1 MTVPQTDGPRD
12 KKPPISDR
20 EREQRKLNRQETWA
34 FFIYDLGPI
43 VLGIILI
50 TVLSTFV
57 FWQNWNWWLIPIGVL
72 AVAGILSAIG
82 LSEDEPLA
90 VAGFVLNI
98 LCLVMMLF
106 YGFYQIDTSGH
117 EVTHKTALFCGLDSV
132 RDDDGNVYPI
142 FRGPNGDYVIND
154 GTYTVTDPK
163 TGKAHK
169 VFITTGKA
177 AAETFHTDHAYNLT
191 IDNFEGHDALD
202 GITAAHEVPTN
213 ETCSNR

>member
-1 MTVPQTDGPRD
+1 MTVPRTDGPG
-12 KKPPISDR
+12 KKPPISDW
-20 EREQRKLNRQETWA
+20 EQRQRGLKRMDAQA
-34 FFIYDLGPI
+34 FVVFDLGPA
-43 VLGIILI
+43 ILSVCLI
-50 TVLSTFV
+50 AALSIFV

-72 AVAGILSAIG
+72 AIVCILCALELTDVDGLANAAGILSG
-82 LSEDEPLA
+82 
-90 VAGFVLNI
+90 

-117 EVTHKTALFCGLDSV
+117 EVTHKTALFCGLDTE
-132 RDDDGNVYPI
+132 RDDDGNVYQI

-163 TGKAHK
+163 TGKTHK

-177 AAETFHTDHAYNLT
+177 AADTFHTDHAYSMT
-191 IDNFEGHDALD
+191 IDNFEGHNALD